1 MLKRIAPALVLAALF
16 APSLASAQTVPWTPP
31 PCFGI
36 FNDVPCTPYVGFS
49 DWIEALSV
57 EGVTAG
63 CGGGNYCPDLP
74 VTRAQMTVFL
84 LKLEHRTVF
93 GKALTCGNP
102 GDYCTS
108 YVVIDPQIKSTMNIV
123 ATYANLGGLVTNTPY
138 PLMILDISDGSF
150 TITGMGG
157 APFFYVAREW

>member
-31 PCFGI
+31 PCFSI

-74 VTRAQMTVFL
+74 VTRAQM
-84 LKLEHRTVF
+84 
-93 GKALTCGNP
+93 A
-102 GDYCTS
+102 
-108 YVVIDPQIKSTMNIV
+108 
-123 ATYANLGGLVTNTPY
+123 
-138 PLMILDISDGSF
+138 ISDGSF